1 MVNTLLIF
9 LMSEVPASA
18 PPADGTAGTAAFP
31 NVFSSLPKSTKLLI
45 IILVVMILAAAI
57 GSILFQ
63 PDLNKVKANRVGNGQ
78 YGDASFAN
86 RKELA
91 QDYDIITYDPRR
103 WRRDPK
109 SRPTEPGYLLGDWH
123 VSSAGN
129 KVRKNPKAK
138 SPPYYLYPN
147 GSWHG
152 GVVKSYLCTKDVHA
166 MLTASS
172 GGGKTAFFLNP
183 QMEYALAT
191 GISFLV
197 TDTKGDIQR
206 FYGNIAKK
214 CYGYK
219 SVLIDLRNPMR
230 SARFNVM
237 NMVNKYTDLYK
248 QCDDPHSEEAIRY
261 LAKRETYAKICAKTI
276 IMSGTTGNFGQN
288 TYFYDTAEGLLAAC
302 ILIVSEY
309 AGENERH
316 IISVYNLI
324 QSIAGTKQDE
334 NNGEETNVQ
343 ALLNE
348 LPASDSKIVMLAG
361 AAAQNGG
368 DGQASVLSTAL
379 SRLISFINSETEQIL
394 CFNSDVDAEEF
405 VKEKTM
411 VVITMP
417 EENPTVYFIASLVIQ
432 ELYRELLTIADEH
445 GGSVP
450 ATDGFRGSKPRVTF
464 FLDEFGTIPPIDSAT
479 MMFSAARSRRIF
491 FVPIVQGSI
500 QLDKNY
506 GKEGGAIIRDNCQ
519 LQMFTAISPTSDD
532 ANAFSK
538 TLGNY
543 TVQTGSISS
552 SAAGDKS
559 TRSSSRNM
567 MAKPLMSADEIR
579 KMPQGEFIIMRTGQK
594 PIKAHFDLF
603 LDWGIPPF
611 PKDQLEMPVHYDTPS
626 YATHD
631 GLVAAIRSSKEVED
645 FGTNETVNNTLSSAE
660 AYKNEQKA
668 ADQAAK
674 NAAPAAQPAKPADS
688 TPFKVVQDSE
698 LDSDDDDDEGYYPSN
713 MPE

>member
-1 MVNTLLIF
+1 MNHPFLIKILLDVAATPLPDSSGTTGTSGISAGSLYSALTPGMKAMIIF
-9 LMSEVPASA
+9 LIVMIIAAVVASA
-18 PPADGTAGTAAFP
+18 VFEPSLK
-31 NVFSSLPKSTKLLI
+31 NVKS
-45 IILVVMILAAAI
+45 
-57 GSILFQ
+57 
-63 PDLNKVKANRVGNGQ
+63 DRVGHGQ
-78 YGDASFAN
+78 YGNASFATP
-86 RKELA
+86 KELA
-91 QDYDIITYDPRR
+91 ADYDIITYDPVR
-103 WRRDPK
+103 WRKDPK

-123 VSSAGN
+123 TDHAH
-129 KVRKNPKAK
+129 KNRKAK
-138 SPPYYLYPN
+138 APPYYVY
-147 GSWHG
+147 GGKWHG
-152 GVVKSYLCTKDVHA
+152 GTVKTYLCTKDTHA

-206 FYGNIAKK
+206 FYGKIAKE

-230 SARFNVM
+230 SARFNIM

-248 QCDDPHSEEAIRY
+248 KCADPHSEEAIRY

-276 IMSGTTGNFGQN
+276 ITSGTSGNFGQN
-288 TYFYDTAEGLLAAC
+288 AYFYDTAEGLLAAC

-309 AGENERH
+309 GKENQRH
-316 IISVYNLI
+316 IISVYRLI
-324 QSIAGTKQDE
+324 QSISGKQE
-334 NNGEETNVQ
+334 KATSGGGSEEETNVQ
-343 ALLNE
+343 ALLDK
-348 LPASDSKIVMLAG
+348 LPASDSKIIMLAG

-394 CFNSDVDAEEF
+394 CFNSDLDAEEF
-405 VKEKTM
+405 VNTKTM
-411 VVITMP
+411 VVVTMP

-432 ELYRELLTIADEH
+432 ELYRELLTIADEK
-445 GGSVP
+445 GGAVP
-450 ATDGFRGSKPRVTF
+450 PTDGFRGSKPRVMF

-519 LQMFTAISPTSDD
+519 LQMFTAISPTSGD
-532 ANAFSK
+532 AEIFAK
-538 TLGNY
+538 TLGTY

-552 SAAGDKS
+552 SANGDKTS
-559 TRSSSRNM
+559 RSSSRQM
-567 MAKPLMSADEIR
+567 MSKPLMSADEIR
-579 KMPQGEFIIMRTGQK
+579 KMPQGDFVIMRTGQK

-611 PKDQLEMPVHYDTPS
+611 TDAAPDMKVHYDTPS
-626 YATHD
+626 YATEEE
-631 GLVAAIRSSKEVED
+631 LVAAIDAVKQMEELGKNGID
-645 FGTNETVNNTLSSAE
+645 AAFAKAE
-660 AYKNEQKA
+660 AAKDKKKAEEKAQNEEA
-668 ADQAAK
+668 AHKTAAK
-674 NAAPAAQPAKPADS
+674 KAEPARRK
-688 TPFKVVQDSE
+688 VQDSD
-698 LDSDDDDDEGYYPSN
+698 LDAADDDDNFEQDNP
-713 MPE
+713 PE